1 MNMRNYD
8 EDIFVVLKIMKKVLY
23 FMFDRVCK
31 FVWNKVRM
39 KFLLNGCVS
48 RRMELDRVR
57 VIRKILEVRWVNFLV
72 CMMII
77 VKVFFVN
84 FSISN
89 RGRRK

>member
-1 MNMRNYD
+1 MRNYD
-8 EDIFVVLKIMKKVLY
+8 EDILVVLKIMKKVLY

-39 KFLLNGCVS
+39 KFLFNGCVS

-84 FSISN
+84 FSINN